1 MNIGYVTAIAAL
13 AGAALGGLTSFATSW
28 TTLRAQTKAQRLS
41 ESKSLRQ
48 KLYKQFIED
57 ASKAYA
63 DSLMNDKLEF
73 SGIVG
78 LYALVSRMRIQSTMK
93 VTESADRIVRQV
105 VDTYFEPNKTLT
117 ELQRMVHDGGLD
129 PLKGFSDVCRN
140 ELETD
145 FFI

>member
-1 MNIGYVTAIAAL
+1 
-13 AGAALGGLTSFATSW
+13 
-28 TTLRAQTKAQRLS
+28 
-41 ESKSLRQ
+41 
-48 KLYKQFIED
+48 
-57 ASKAYA
+57 
-63 DSLMNDKLEF
+63 MNDKLEF

-117 ELQRMVHDGGLD
+117 ELQRMVHAGGLD
-129 PLKGFSDVCRN
+129 PLKDFSDVCRN

>member
-78 LYALVSRMRIQSTMK
+78 LYALVSRMRIQSTVK
-93 VTESADRIVRQV
+93 VTESADRIVRQI

-117 ELQRMVHDGGLD
+117 ELQKMVHDGGLD
-129 PLKGFSDVCRN
+129 PLKDFSDVCRN